1 MVLSFTFGG
10 ANTFFA
16 QIRMGNDFCRNV
28 ERRWSFYSEEKK
40 LITLKVESFAGRNF
54 RDFASF
60 LGVRESLY
68 PRDRTFI
75 GVREILHEKSLKMA
89 SK

>member
-1 MVLSFTFGG
+1 MSTDKMPLYKTLHGKVVTTQNATQTKIPRGQKNITGKMSH
-10 ANTFFA
+10 
-16 QIRMGNDFCRNV
+16 
-28 ERRWSFYSEEKK
+28 
-40 LITLKVESFAGRNF
+40 TLKVKSFAGRNF

-68 PRDRTFI
+68 PRNRTFI